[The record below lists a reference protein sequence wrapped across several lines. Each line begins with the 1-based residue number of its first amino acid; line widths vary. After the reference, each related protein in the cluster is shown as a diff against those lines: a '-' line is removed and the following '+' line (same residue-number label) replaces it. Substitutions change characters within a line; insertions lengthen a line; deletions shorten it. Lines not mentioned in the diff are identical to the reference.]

1 MKFNY
6 KILLPFLFLG
16 VMAGSLFTSCEKE
29 CVDCG
34 CSSLAVEKF
43 VASDSMDI
51 ALQQLPPNA
60 TIVVVGSGLS
70 IVNKAY
76 LIGQDPTGAD
86 VRYPIDLNPAYVTE
100 SSVIFTLPKESA
112 NNTFLTDRL
121 VLEAKGCQEPYIFPI
136 LKPTVQ

>member
-16 VMAGSLFTSCEKE
+16 VMAGSMFTSCEKE

-51 ALQQLPPNA
+51 ALQQLPPSA

-76 LIGQDPTGAD
+76 LIGLDPAGAD

-100 SSVIFTLPKESA
+100 SSVILTLPKESA
-112 NNTFLTDRL
+112 NNTFMTDRL
-121 VLEAKGCQEPYIFPI
+121 VLEAKGCKAPYIFPI